1 MVKSGIISL
10 LGSLALPVIAFRDL
24 EQMPESWCVTYLSTY
39 LVPIS
44 AATSSP
50 AESSLPGIDSSTSL
64 DISVTLNPS
73 SSLSLS
79 PGVTSSVV
87 TTEVETTPPSSTTGP
102 STLDGQVVFRVVPN
116 TPDNNRL
123 RRRDLGGFIGSPSEI
138 CDNANVFNLLDG
150 QLLEGNVPIYFNG
163 EDYKVFGG
171 QQGPVPSGAITR
183 TFFRD
188 GDILRFQSSRI
199 IPNGEAGFC
208 QTPSDG
214 VVYITFSS
222 QPPGC
227 IAVQLSAIGVQ
238 QCVNGDVTSS
248 VAATSEAQQFTS
260 ASSLGPIISI
270 PSSSDEL
277 PPGVSTIETES
288 KPLVVTTEPN
298 GAVTTQ
304 NPITQ
309 PIPSSTFRW
318 SNMSSS
324 FQPPPETSK
333 SSIVPFSTFIFT
345 SDSSTFVDVISSTE
359 IVEPESSTAQELTSS
374 TADFPAS
381 EIGTTTEEASTTAEA
396 TTSAAEETTTETSIV
411 ETTVNLTTEES
422 TTIST
427 TQETTD
433 TTTTT
438 TTTEVLTT
446 ESTTQQ
452 TSGTTSQETTT
463 EISTSEESTTETTSQ
478 ESTTETTS
486 KESTSETTSEETTA
500 ESTTEGST
508 IETTT
513 QETTTDATTEE
524 STTEDPTTT
533 TFTSTLDSTT
543 ETTTEAATTTT
554 TAASQDIIC
563 PSSPQQCIDTFQIQC
578 DTVLGGIPLTDGSS
592 TLEECSQACFNDPN
606 CALFTH
612 AGTQCFSSTNPSA
625 NQGSFAIPG
634 WLPSLNLF
642 LQPLSWVKGNNIC
655 ADLSDICPDGK
666 CFMAFQAL
674 MTGTD
679 SRTPAKMVACPTDD
693 CSSDC
698 QTWDVESQSNSINV
712 DCAEFTGQHYFYLGI
727 ANTNRGLISCKYPSV
742 KRESHFTERGYVV
755 CLVDNNAIGRSAE
768 NAIASFPMAAGSATE
783 TVMKLSCILSGLKSL
798 IPLTTNF
805 FGQKNALR
813 AGGCEL
819 LSLLGE
825 KAFLISHSL
834 GSRNPL
840 LLFND
845 CPGYIAGS
853 ISLEAATSP
862 FWPYAEG
869 LGGYAGSPWGL
880 TNTPVTYDPPVS
892 NPSELESESVGK
904 ETLAHRNCYLRVEPA
919 HKLPQVNKVPHVLLT
934 GEASVHIT
942 YDHYVIGFLKQAGGK
957 PEWIKLGDWGNGHF
971 LRTTS
976 KLLLELL

>member
-10 LGSLALPVIAFRDL
+10 LGSLALPVVALRDL

-50 AESSLPGIDSSTSL
+50 PESSLPGIDSSTSL

-73 SSLSLS
+73 SFLSLS

-87 TTEVETTPPSSTTGP
+87 TTEVETAPPSSTTGP

-116 TPDNNRL
+116 TPGNNRL

-138 CDNANVFNLLDG
+138 CDNADVFNLLDG

-222 QPPGC
+222 QPAGC

-238 QCVNGDVTSS
+238 QCVNGDVTTSAS
-248 VAATSEAQQFTS
+248 ATSEAQQFTS
-260 ASSLGPIISI
+260 VSSIGPIISI

-277 PPGVSTIETES
+277 PPGVSTMETES
-288 KPLVVTTEPN
+288 KPLVVTTESN
-298 GAVTTQ
+298 GVVTTQ

-309 PIPSSTFRW
+309 PMPSSTFRW

-333 SSIVPFSTFIFT
+333 SSIVPFSTLIFT
-345 SDSSTFVDVISSTE
+345 SDISTFVDVISSTE

-438 TTTEVLTT
+438 EVVTT

-452 TSGTTSQETTT
+452 TSGTTSEETTT
-463 EISTSEESTTETTSQ
+463 EISTLEESTTETTSEESTTETTSQ
-478 ESTTETTS
+478 EST
-486 KESTSETTSEETTA
+486 SEITSEETTA
-500 ESTTEGST
+500 EPTTEASTT
-508 IETTT
+508 ETTT
-513 QETTTDATTEE
+513 QETTTDTTTEE

-563 PSSPQQCIDTFQIQC
+563 PSSPQQCIDTFKIQC
-578 DTVLGGIPLTDGSS
+578 DIVIGGIPLTDSSS
-592 TLEECSQACFNDPN
+592 TLEQCSQACFNDPN
-606 CALFTH
+606 CVIFTH
-612 AGTQCFSSTNPSA
+612 SGTQCFLTTDASK
-625 NQGSFAIPG
+625 NQGS
-634 WLPSLNLF
+634 
-642 LQPLSWVKGNNIC
+642 
-655 ADLSDICPDGK
+655 
-666 CFMAFQAL
+666 M
-674 MTGTD
+674 
-679 SRTPAKMVACPTDD
+679 
-693 CSSDC
+693 
-698 QTWDVESQSNSINV
+698 
-712 DCAEFTGQHYFYLGI
+712 
-727 ANTNRGLISCKYPSV
+727 
-742 KRESHFTERGYVV
+742 
-755 CLVDNNAIGRSAE
+755 
-768 NAIASFPMAAGSATE
+768 AIAGWVSGIRGS
-783 TVMKLSCILSGLKSL
+783 C
-798 IPLTTNF
+798 
-805 FGQKNALR
+805 
-813 AGGCEL
+813 
-819 LSLLGE
+819 
-825 KAFLISHSL
+825 
-834 GSRNPL
+834 
-840 LLFND
+840 
-845 CPGYIAGS
+845 
-853 ISLEAATSP
+853 
-862 FWPYAEG
+862 
-869 LGGYAGSPWGL
+869 
-880 TNTPVTYDPPVS
+880 
-892 NPSELESESVGK
+892 
-904 ETLAHRNCYLRVEPA
+904 
-919 HKLPQVNKVPHVLLT
+919 
-934 GEASVHIT
+934 
-942 YDHYVIGFLKQAGGK
+942 
-957 PEWIKLGDWGNGHF
+957 
-971 LRTTS
+971 
-976 KLLLELL
+976 